1 MNTESLKI
9 VLAQRILS
17 LSDDSVLQEVD
28 RLLNKANV
36 IGYDVTGKP
45 VTEFEYKVELDQINE
60 EINRDEALLF
70 TSEEVR
76 KRIVDGN
83 SLV

>member
-17 LSDDSVLQEVD
+17 ISDDSVLQEVD
-28 RLLNKANV
+28 RLLNKVNV

-45 VTEFEYKVELDQINE
+45 VTEFEYKAELDQINE
-60 EINRDEALLF
+60 EINRNEALLF